1 MKKTDA
7 LVKILNSDIENKDVL
22 EVACGTADFSVSAAQ
37 LANSVSCIDL
47 DDSRLTDLTGKN
59 NVSFK
64 IMDASEMTF
73 LNDTFDTIV
82 IYNAFFHIQT
92 QWSEIE
98 KECLRVL
105 KSKGIIYIVGTW
117 KLDTSLMKDVFG
129 DKAFWQEDFLIVK
142 IANA

>member
-7 LVKILNSDIENKDVL
+7 LVKILTSDIENKDVL